1 MAMPG
6 NGSGGGGDGGGADDE
21 TRKLLLTASKR
32 STTSAEATKL
42 RPASS
47 WASSTGSGAAPRSQ
61 QQQQPKLPTH
71 AAPSNS
77 AFRTY
82 RCVCLLLAGVVAL
95 SVLDFMGVWRMGSD
109 RYGGDGQT
117 ESGRPPR
124 SFGGFRG
131 GGITSAKKNVTSTD
145 APTSIVVVI
154 TADNKTTDDV
164 ANSAEIANATS
175 SSASTSS
182 SADSNK
188 EEAENK
194 DDEDDDDDD
203 DDVKEEEENNEK
215 VDTPDGDTQAE
226 DEDEEGDDYEKDG
239 DDDED
244 GDDEGDSTDQEGSD
258 AERTIPPAPAHLLYN
273 QTFSNW
279 TVLLSEIPVSPSK
292 FLNEIPQG
300 LRIAFVGD
308 SVMRYQTMNFMYFLL
323 HQGQWFPDDG
333 SIRPDL
339 VAKNDRDHGK
349 SWNSFFN
356 VSSYQL
362 GQSSGNHWCD
372 CYRGVTAANKIF
384 ENRYFRDLVND
395 NYVYFVT
402 KLGPSAAR
410 GRWCVANGLTRV
422 CCVRVFLLSTLQLGS
437 SAFLRPRPSSALFWF
452 ETVSPLPL
460 LTYFPRIQV
469 AVHRQPVEEAP
480 ELRLERRKGQVVVP
494 VGQSNPAALGTA
506 GAETHARGV

>member
-6 NGSGGGGDGGGADDE
+6 RGSGGGGGGGGDGGGADDE
-21 TRKLLLTASKR
+21 TRKLLTTTSKR
-32 STTSAEATKL
+32 STTTSSVDATKL

-47 WASSTGSGAAPRSQ
+47 WSSSASSHGSAAPRSQ
-61 QQQQPKLPTH
+61 QQQPKLPSSTN
-71 AAPSNS
+71 ASAPTNS
-77 AFRTY
+77 TFRTY

-95 SVLDFMGVWRMGSD
+95 SVLDFMGVWRNGSRND
-109 RYGGDGQT
+109 YEGDGET
-117 ESGRPPR
+117 AGRPPR

-131 GGITSAKKNVTSTD
+131 GGITSAKKNMTSTD
-145 APTSIVVVI
+145 AQSSIVAVEDQV
-154 TADNKTTDDV
+154 DDLE
-164 ANSAEIANATS
+164 NSEALSNVTSASSASGSAS
-175 SSASTSS
+175 SSAG
-182 SADSNK
+182 DNK
-188 EEAENK
+188 EEVEN
-194 DDEDDDDDD
+194 DDGDDD
-203 DDVKEEEENNEK
+203 EEEEDDSEDEDK
-215 VDTPDGDTQAE
+215 PDGDTQAE
-226 DEDEEGDDYEKDG
+226 EDEDGDDYETDG
-239 DDDED
+239 DDNDEED
-244 GDDEGDSTDQEGSD
+244 GDDEGDSTDQDGSD

-292 FLNEIPQG
+292 FLNEVPQG

-339 VAKNDRDHGK
+339 VAKNDVDHGK

-362 GQSSGNHWCD
+362 GQETGHHWCD

-410 GRWCVANGLTRV
+410 GRWYVANGRIRV
-422 CCVRVFLLSTLQLGS
+422 CCVRVWLLSTLLPGNS
-437 SAFLRPRPSSALFWF
+437 TVFRPRPSSVLFTF
-452 ETVSPLPL
+452 QRLRFVRNCFSTTATNLFPAHSGGRPLSASGRSPGAS
-460 LTYFPRIQV
+460 T
-469 AVHRQPVEEAP
+469 
-480 ELRLERRKGQVVVP
+480 RRTGKPSGRT
-494 VGQSNPAALGTA
+494 SGTA
-506 GAETHARGV
+506 